1 MQNSKL
7 QVQLVEKYSPDV
19 VKEVVCK
26 YIARSSY
33 FAHPELILITLL
45 GSQDEKERRFAV
57 KVIRDKIRKGADTGN
72 CLPRKF
78 NAPPINHKA
87 QDLFQLIDWDSV
99 PLTEPLITASLSTQ
113 QVVAC
118 LDTPLSVPHSWQC
131 HSQSMERAIRK
142 VSEASLMVVGEN
154 KREGWIR
161 CAEASRKV
169 LKKPNT
175 KADYMPLFDFPLD

>member
-1 MQNSKL
+1 MYIIIK
-7 QVQLVEKYSPDV
+7 VQLVEKYCPV
-19 VKEVVCK
+19 IVKEVVCK

-45 GSQDEKERRFAV
+45 SSEDEEERRFAV
-57 KVIRDKIRKGADTGN
+57 QVIRDKIRKRADTGIS
-72 CLPRKF
+72 LPRKF
-78 NAPPINHKA
+78 QAPPINHKA
-87 QDLFQLIDWDSV
+87 RNLFQLIDWDSV
-99 PLTEPLITASLSTQ
+99 PLTEPLITATLSTQ
-113 QVVAC
+113 QITDF
-118 LDTPLSVPHSWQC
+118 LDTPLQVSPTWQC

-142 VSEASLMVVGEN
+142 VSEACLMVVGEV